1 MIFQR
6 LPLDLPAHLRGYVAG
21 RVHAYFCNSLIINT
35 ISKQGVNAS
44 RQGNLG
50 TLTQRS
56 WVTLKYFLRKLDNQ
70 TIKHYLAENYHE
82 NEILP

>member
-1 MIFQR
+1 M
-6 LPLDLPAHLRGYVAG
+6 
-21 RVHAYFCNSLIINT
+21 
-35 ISKQGVNAS
+35 NAS

-56 WVTLKYFLRKLDNQ
+56 WVTLKYFLRELDNQ